1 MGNNAV
7 KTIVLF
13 MVLVVVSFIIGA
25 QVSDN
30 VRDSFGAF
38 AIIGAI
44 VGGGFL
50 IYMGPRVW
58 QLLFVLPPFVSLLP
72 LPRVGQAI
80 TQCNMTPFYVAAVV
94 MVYWIILCSLGRVRI
109 RWRWAAVLD
118 IPFWIFVGFM
128 VVAFIRF
135 PVALNVMG
143 LDYDAIGGE
152 EMVVLFFMLCH
163 YACFSMIPIT
173 KQELEKILPL
183 AFKLYFVAQALLLV
197 RYMVM
202 GGGPALEEGAETGG
216 KVSRF
221 FALYPA
227 GSTLFFWMYSKYPVG
242 RIVTSLRCW
251 AISLFGMAAAFSTGQ
266 RQNLALLATGVAFIA
281 AVKREILVLISA
293 LVVAYIGVMSLSEMD
308 LLIHAP
314 GNVQRVLMSVP
325 GVKVDGDIAFGAKGT
340 LETRRK
346 LRECALNPHTGV
358 IKDYMWGDGFALS
371 RAYLER
377 GKVAAMRGTG
387 RGTHDMVGMC
397 IARNFH
403 NGALHTLSRIGY
415 VGLAW
420 CAVMCIVAWCVSI
433 QVLRAWLRTDTYPY
447 IVVGIINIPIILL
460 TYAYSNYVTRH
471 FMFSLQS
478 YFFLK
483 LCYCIAR
490 ENGILLPLFLPQNYV
505 PLMIQEHEN
514 TMAKGGA
521 TAA

>member
-7 KTIVLF
+7 KTIVLL
-13 MVLVVVSFIIGA
+13 MVLVVLSFMIGA
-25 QVSDN
+25 QVSDSMKN
-30 VRDSFGAF
+30 SFGAF

-44 VGGGFL
+44 IGGSFL
-50 IYMGPRVW
+50 IYMGQRVW
-58 QLLFVLPPFVSLLP
+58 QLLFILPPFIELLP
-72 LPRVGQAI
+72 LPRLGHAI
-80 TQCNMTPFYVAAVV
+80 AQCGIAPFYVAAVV
-94 MVYWIILCSLGRVRI
+94 MVYWIILCALGRVRI

-118 IPFWIFVGFM
+118 IPFWVFVGFL
-128 VVAFIRF
+128 VVAYIRF

-143 LDYDAIGGE
+143 LDYDAVGGE
-152 EMVVLFFMLCH
+152 EVVLLFFVLFH

-173 KQELEKILPL
+173 KQELEKVLPL
-183 AFKLYFVAQALLLV
+183 AFKLFFVAQVLLFG
-197 RYMVM
+197 RYMVL
-202 GGGPALEEGAETGG
+202 GGMPALEAGSETGG

-221 FALYPA
+221 FMLYPA

-242 RIVTSLRCW
+242 RIVTSFRCW
-251 AISLFGMAAAFSTGQ
+251 MISLFGMVAAFSTGQ
-266 RQNLALLATGVAFIA
+266 RQNLALLATGIAFIA
-281 AVKREILVLISA
+281 AVKREILVLIGA
-293 LVVAYIGVMSLSEMD
+293 LAVAYVGVMFLSEMD
-308 LLIHAP
+308 LLTHTS

-325 GVKVDGDIAFGAKGT
+325 GVKVDADIEFGAKGT
-340 LETRRK
+340 METRRK
-346 LRECALNPHTGV
+346 LREYALNPHTGV
-358 IKDYMWGDGFALS
+358 IKDYVWGDGFAVS
-371 RAYLER
+371 RSYLER
-377 GKVAAMRGTG
+377 NKVAAMRGTG
-387 RGTHDMVGMC
+387 GDTNDMDSMTVT
-397 IARNFH
+397 RNFH

-420 CAVMCIVAWCVSI
+420 CGVMGIIAWCVSI

-447 IVVGIINIPIILL
+447 IVVGIINMPIILL
-460 TYAYSNYVTRH
+460 TYTYANYVTKH

-490 ENGILLPLFLPQNYV
+490 ENGLLRPLFLQQSYV